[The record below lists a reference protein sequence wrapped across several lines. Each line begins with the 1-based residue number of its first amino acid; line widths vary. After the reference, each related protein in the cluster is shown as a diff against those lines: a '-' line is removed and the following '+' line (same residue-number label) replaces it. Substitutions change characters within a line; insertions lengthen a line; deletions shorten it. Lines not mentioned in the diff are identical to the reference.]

1 MQKPNKRWSTMTWL
15 MAGAGMG
22 LVAAA
27 ATRWYWGL
35 GAFVILALVTI
46 AASFMKGSGGSP
58 SHPRV

>member
-1 MQKPNKRWSTMTWL
+1 MQKPNKSWSMTMWL
-15 MAGAGMG
+15 LAGAGMG

-46 AASFMKGSGGSP
+46 ASQYVRGSP
-58 SHPRV
+58 GRPTRPHA

>member
-1 MQKPNKRWSTMTWL
+1 METPNESWSTATWL
-15 MAGAGMG
+15 LAGAGMG

-46 AASFMKGSGGSP
+46 AASFMGGSRGSP
-58 SHPRV
+58 SHPRG